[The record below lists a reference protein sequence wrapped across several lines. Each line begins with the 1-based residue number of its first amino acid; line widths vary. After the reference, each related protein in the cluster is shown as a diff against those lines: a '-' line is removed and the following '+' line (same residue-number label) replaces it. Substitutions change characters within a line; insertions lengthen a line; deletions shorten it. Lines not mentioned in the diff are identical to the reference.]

1 MVTTRSTSSL
11 VILLVIG
18 MVIFSL
24 VQLIAPLV
32 GSLSYSAS
40 TTTYHATQK
49 HGLDASMARECSS
62 RPELKFY
69 NDHTRR
75 TAYMCVVS
83 GFFGIH
89 IIDDRGEEVTAFLKN
104 RMKTVDQ
111 VVQYMKNSG
120 YTLLH

>member
-1 MVTTRSTSSL
+1 MAITKSMSFL

-18 MVIFSL
+18 MVIFSIAQ
-24 VQLIAPLV
+24 VVAPLV

-69 NDHTRR
+69 NEHTRR
-75 TAYMCVVS
+75 TAFMCTVE

-89 IIDDRGEEVTAFLKN
+89 ILDENGNEVTAFLKN
-104 RMKTVDQ
+104 KMKTVDQ
-111 VVQYMKNSG
+111 VINYMKNSG
-120 YTLLH
+120 YQLLH

>member
-1 MVTTRSTSSL
+1 MAITKSMSFL

-18 MVIFSL
+18 MVIFSIAQ
-24 VQLIAPLV
+24 VVAPLV

-69 NDHTRR
+69 NDYTRR
-75 TAYMCVVS
+75 TAYMCTVD

-89 IIDDRGEEVTAFLKN
+89 ILDENGNEVTAFLKN
-104 RMKTVDQ
+104 KMKTVDQ
-111 VVQYMKNSG
+111 VINYMKNSG
-120 YTLLH
+120 YQLLH